1 MSAIEIIQ
9 SRKAAIESFLR
20 TNGETYWR
28 MLNKIRKLVGMNLGY
43 ERTNLSIEK
52 GIMNEIFA
60 DLIDGTRAWDMEK
73 VSIEQALWANINSE
87 VFNFVRKEKKYTFIP
102 AAEYGET
109 EDSIKGMDLL
119 INTPAEDIEGKM
131 DRDAIEKYCMNEILN
146 DDDDEAQLIFL
157 QMCENIKQKQ
167 IADYMRMPVEKTERL
182 IRNIRRKISKQ
193 IPYHLIENLP
203 NELIEKILNQK

>member
-28 MLNKIRKLVGMNLGY
+28 MLNKIRKLVGMYLGY

-60 DLIDGTRAWDMEK
+60 DIIDGTRAWDMEK

-109 EDSIKGMDLL
+109 EDTIKGMDML

-131 DRDAIEKYCMNEILN
+131 DRVAIEKYCMNEILN
-146 DDDDEAQLIFL
+146 DDDEAQLIFL
-157 QMCENIKQKQ
+157 QMCENKKQKQ
-167 IADYMRMPVEKTERL
+167 IADYMVMPVEKTERL